1 MRGRPLIEWLC
12 FVAAWALLLIPLLHV
27 TGGGAGKPVAAVAP
41 EGVGAAAARAPVWL
55 RVTFS
60 EPPESLVVYSGGD
73 EVWREAAVSAET
85 EQLLELVMGTDGP
98 ELEIEAQ
105 WPYEGRR
112 AVAVAVAPVEGRAWH
127 ALLWC
132 ETASL
137 RQRVVFE

>member
-27 TGGGAGKPVAAVAP
+27 TGGGTGSPVAAVAP
-41 EGVGAAAARAPVWL
+41 DGTGEAARVPVWL
-55 RVTFS
+55 RITFS
-60 EPPESLVVYSGGD
+60 EPPASLVVYSGGD

-85 EQLLELVMGTDGP
+85 EQLVELVMGTGGP

-105 WPYEGRR
+105 WPREGRR
-112 AVAVAVAPVEGRAWH
+112 AVAVAVVPVEGRAWR

-137 RQRVVFE
+137 RERLVFE